1 MNINTSEL
9 FVLAIPF
16 MGTTLGAAMVFLLKD
31 NIAPK
36 LEKLLLGFASGVMIA
51 ASVWS
56 LLIPSID
63 MQKARNGVAWLP
75 ALVGFLVGIA
85 FLLLLDTVIPHLHLK
100 STEPEGISV
109 KKGHISKT
117 TMMLFAVTLHNIPEG
132 MSVGVA
138 YAGAALQG
146 SGISTAALLPLA
158 IGIAIQTFQ
167 REALFLL
174 PYAQKE

>member
-85 FLLLLDTVIPHLHLK
+85 FLLLLDTMSRSGKEDYEVFITSAVC
-100 STEPEGISV
+100 STLEGHTH
-109 KKGHISKT
+109 KKMQIG
-117 TMMLFAVTLHNIPEG
+117 G
-132 MSVGVA
+132 A
-138 YAGAALQG
+138 YAGGNNTKNDCPCNQD
-146 SGISTAALLPLA
+146 
-158 IGIAIQTFQ
+158 IQTD
-167 REALFLL
+167 RKCSPEGNEDVSGASEA
-174 PYAQKE
+174 